1 MKTNNWNIHI
11 LLSSKSSKVLKIG
24 LAHSKYFQGGL
35 LRIFFPMANG
45 TSVGE
50 TKFIYY
56 IDEEETPYLVK
67 LNIAPEKVTLGDF
80 KNALN
85 RPHSKFF
92 FKSLD
97 DDFGLVIPWTCSM
110 RFHYC
115 LILIANGDLRPVIF
129 AIFLLIIEYKKA
141 LQMRMNVL
149 QPIYYGRL

>member
-1 MKTNNWNIHI
+1 
-11 LLSSKSSKVLKIG
+11 
-24 LAHSKYFQGGL
+24 
-35 LRIFFPMANG
+35 MANG

-97 DDFGLVIPWTCSM
+97 DDFGVVKEEIFEDNAPLPC
-110 RFHYC
+110 F
-115 LILIANGDLRPVIF
+115 NGRVVSWVCIRIIF
-129 AIFLLIIEYKKA
+129 INSYFIDKVSGIQYLFP
-141 LQMRMNVL
+141 RC
-149 QPIYYGRL
+149 